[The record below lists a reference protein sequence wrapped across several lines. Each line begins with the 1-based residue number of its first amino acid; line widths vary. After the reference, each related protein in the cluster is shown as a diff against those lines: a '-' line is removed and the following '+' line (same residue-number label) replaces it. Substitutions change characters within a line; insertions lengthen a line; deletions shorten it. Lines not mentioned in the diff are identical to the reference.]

1 MNLLLDTH
9 TFLWFS
15 EDNPEL
21 SKNARSLIE
30 DADNNCFISI
40 ASIWEMAIKV
50 SLGKLKIRA
59 GFDRLIE
66 EINKHDFI
74 ILPISFEHTAELIS
88 MSFSHRD
95 PFDRLLV
102 AQSIV
107 EDLTLISADK
117 IFDEYQV
124 KRIW

>member
-40 ASIWEMAIKV
+40 ASIWEMDIKV